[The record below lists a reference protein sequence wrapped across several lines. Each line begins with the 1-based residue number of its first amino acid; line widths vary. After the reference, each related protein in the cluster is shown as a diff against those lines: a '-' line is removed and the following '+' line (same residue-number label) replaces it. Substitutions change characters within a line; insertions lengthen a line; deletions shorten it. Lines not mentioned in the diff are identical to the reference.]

1 MGGIARENKFR
12 LLHAGGVDD
21 HVHLLLSL
29 SKVLSISKAIQLI
42 KGASSK
48 WVHDTFPEHRMFEWQ
63 EGYGAFSISV
73 SEKQRTIRYIDNQP
87 DHHKKVDF
95 KTEYLSFL
103 DAHDIEYDIRYVF
116 D

>member
-1 MGGIARENKFR
+1 MAGR
-12 LLHAGGVDD
+12 LRRVFDQRFGEA
-21 HVHLLLSL
+21 
-29 SKVLSISKAIQLI
+29 
-42 KGASSK
+42 
-48 WVHDTFPEHRMFEWQ
+48 E
-63 EGYGAFSISV
+63 
-73 SEKQRTIRYIDNQP
+73 RTIRYIDNQP